1 LPYNFQ
7 LVEFYHRA
15 DAPDKANLL
24 AKQLFDTY
32 ESEAQYFGSLR
43 GKQRTFYERDEQ
55 AAKAVMGE
63 MVRLSRQFNQPKLAD
78 TFQKRL
84 DAVGS

>member
-1 LPYNFQ
+1 
-7 LVEFYHRA
+7 EFYHRA
-15 DAPDKANLL
+15 GAPKKANRL
-24 AKQLFDTY
+24 AKQFFDTY
-32 ESEAQYFGSLR
+32 ESEAQYFRSLR
-43 GKQRTFYERDEQ
+43 GKQRMYYERYESD
-55 AAKAVMGE
+55 AKAVMGE